1 MISSRRHAI
10 LVLLVC
16 ITVTSGAPTPDPLS
30 LGGFGKLLNP
40 FSWFGHKNSS
50 DGTTT
55 SGTSANTST
64 ASTSHPEDTARNA
77 AAVAL
82 EKADPLNNTRVCA
95 VACAQKEN
103 GITKN
108 RLCPQL
114 CKMTMNLRKAPQAS
128 ELLLPFALGT
138 EDEAHVFRRGR
149 TFYLPRGISSDATA
163 TIS

>member
-1 MISSRRHAI
+1 MISSRRYAI

-30 LGGFGKLLNP
+30 LGGFGKFLNP

-64 ASTSHPEDTARNA
+64 SHPESTAGIA

-82 EKADPLNNTRVCA
+82 EKADPWNNTQVCA
-95 VACAQKEN
+95 VACAEKEN
-103 GITKN
+103 GITKSG
-108 RLCPQL
+108 LCPEL
-114 CKMTMNLRKAPQAS
+114 CKAAMKLRKTQKAS
-128 ELLLPFALGT
+128 ELFVT
-138 EDEAHVFRRGR
+138 VRSRD
-149 TFYLPRGISSDATA
+149 
-163 TIS
+163 